1 MTNKLSMSLL
11 RAAASILI
19 SSATAAMVVY
29 PSQQA
34 WLAPVIAV
42 GATLGI
48 HAIPSIQGSLTS
60 IIPTVV
66 RGLNSMTE
74 QSNPPTEL
82 DGAALMGVRAPVTD
96 APVPAA
102 PEPSAP
108 VPAPPAAVATP
119 VVMPVPPPPPAAPSI
134 PVTPSQLRDL
144 ATYLEN
150 LS

>member
-1 MTNKLSMSLL
+1 MSNKLTMSLL
-11 RAAASILI
+11 RTVASILI
-19 SSATAAMVVY
+19 SGATAAMALY
-29 PSQQA
+29 PSQQE

-66 RGLNSMTE
+66 KGLNSMTE

-96 APVPAA
+96 TSVPAA
-102 PEPSAP
+102 PEPS
-108 VPAPPAAVATP
+108 VPPPAAVDAP
-119 VVMPVPPPPPAAPSI
+119 VVIPVPPAPPSTPSI